1 MRIRLLTAADMPFA
15 LELCGQNRWN
25 QLAADWQRQLD
36 LEPAGCFLAEADG
49 QSAGVACY
57 CTFGAV
63 AWINLVLVD
72 RARRGQGIGAALLR
86 HVVQALD
93 ERGIASIRLDATPL
107 GQPVYARL
115 GFTGEF
121 TLVRFT
127 GVLPAAGRV
136 VADIEPLSLA
146 DLPYVFRLDE
156 AVTGTRRENLLRH
169 LFEADPARMRKFAP
183 SARLEGFCLARPGAN
198 AWQIGPV
205 QGSPQAGRRLL
216 LDAAHQFA
224 GQRVY
229 LDVPIDN
236 AAAVAVAQ
244 SLGLTEERRFL
255 RMGRGRRCVE
265 KLEVFW
271 AAFGPEKG

>member
-1 MRIRLLTAADMPFA
+1 MRIRTLTAADIPFA
-15 LELCGQNRWN
+15 LGLCAQNRWN
-25 QLAADWQRQLD
+25 QLTGDWQRQLD
-36 LEPAGCFLAEADG
+36 LEPAGCFLAEVAG
-49 QSAGVACY
+49 QSAGTACY
-57 CTFGAV
+57 CTFGDV

-72 RARRGQGIGAALLR
+72 RAQRGQGIGTALLR

-93 ERGIASIRLDATPL
+93 KRGVASIRLDATPL

-121 TLVRFT
+121 TLARFT
-127 GVLPAAGRV
+127 GVLLNGIQAEAGV
-136 VADIEPLSLA
+136 EPLSVA
-146 DLPYVFRLDE
+146 DLPDVVRLDE
-156 AVTGTRRENLLRH
+156 AVTGTRREKLLRH
-169 LFEADPARMRKFAP
+169 LYEADPARMRKVA
-183 SARLEGFCLARPGAN
+183 SAGLGGFCLARPGAN

-216 LDAAHQFA
+216 LDAAHRFA

-236 AAAVAVAQ
+236 ADAGALAQ
-244 SLGLTEERRFL
+244 SFGLTEERRFL
-255 RMGRGRRCVE
+255 RMGRGRCCVE
-265 KLEVFW
+265 KPEHFW

>member
-1 MRIRLLTAADMPFA
+1 MRIRLLTVADVPFA
-15 LELCGQNRWN
+15 LGLCAQNRWN
-25 QLAADWQRQLD
+25 QLAGDWQRQLD
-36 LEPAGCFLAEADG
+36 LEPTGCFVAEVAG
-49 QSAGVACY
+49 QCVGTACY
-57 CTFGAV
+57 CAFGAV

-72 RARRGQGIGAALLR
+72 RAQRRRGIGTALLR

-93 ERGIASIRLDATPL
+93 ERGVASIRLDATPL
-107 GQPVYARL
+107 GQAVYAGL

-121 TLVRFT
+121 TLVRFS
-127 GVLPAAGRV
+127 GVLAAAGQAV
-136 VADIEPLSLA
+136 DGVEPLRAADLA
-146 DLPYVFRLDE
+146 DVVRMDE
-156 AVTGTRRENLLRH
+156 AVTGTRREKLVRH
-169 LFEADPARMRKFAP
+169 LFQTEPARMRKFAP
-183 SARLEGFCLARPGAN
+183 AARLEGFCLARPGAN

-236 AAAVAVAQ
+236 RDAVAVAE

-255 RMGRGRRCVE
+255 RMRRGPRIPEKVE
-265 KLEVFW
+265 LFW